1 MTNPELILLPVLSAS
16 TRPDGRLFLT
26 QKYLD
31 GAAEY
36 AKSWPGRVTTLARVT
51 SQPIRDLDPA
61 EVILGQGP
69 NTVEIRP
76 PDGAQLAARLK
87 GTAGA
92 MAFLGP
98 EEAPT
103 LNLCTR
109 IGVPVVF
116 VSEYA
121 PRTERQIVDAE
132 VSNPIIRIR
141 RKMWLRGA
149 ERTRRRMLSKSA
161 GLQCSGT
168 ATYDLYRSLQPN
180 SMLFFDNRVRAADV
194 LSDDELKHKI
204 SEIMAN
210 RPLRLVFGGR
220 LAAMKGVRDLP
231 RFAKALHDLDVP
243 FSLDIVG
250 DGPLA
255 NELQAAVSGSP
266 LSNHVIL
273 HEPMDFQAGWIPYLK
288 SNADLFICPHP
299 QGDPAS
305 TYPEVMSCGVAMAGY
320 ENEAF
325 AGIKSHSG
333 AGFLSPIGNPEALA
347 QLVVRLHR
355 KRSDIA
361 EAAFKSVT
369 FARKHAFELTFARR
383 MEHMIRSTGLSNN
396 PVDRKHQP

>member
-1 MTNPELILLPVLSAS
+1 MTNHELILLPVLSAS
-16 TRPDGRLFLT
+16 ERPDGRLFLT

-36 AKSWPGRVTTLARVT
+36 AKNWPGRVTTLARVT
-51 SQPIRDLDPA
+51 TQPVRDLDPA

-69 NTVEIRP
+69 NGIEIRP
-76 PDGAQLAARLK
+76 RDGNQLAVRLK
-87 GTAGA
+87 GAAGV

-98 EEAPT
+98 EEAAT
-103 LNLCTR
+103 LDLCNR
-109 IGVPVVF
+109 IEVPVVF
-116 VSEYA
+116 ISEYA

-132 VSNPIIRIR
+132 VSNPIIRVR
-141 RKMWLRGA
+141 RKIWLRGA

-180 SMLFFDNRVRAADV
+180 SLLFFDNRVRAADV
-194 LSDDELKHKI
+194 LSDDGLKHKV
-204 SEIMAN
+204 SEIMTN

-231 RFAKALHDLDVP
+231 RFAKALHDLNIP

-255 NELQAAVSGSP
+255 SELQAAMSNSP
-266 LSNHVIL
+266 MSDHVTL
-273 HEPMDFQAGWIPYLK
+273 HGPMDFQTGWIPYLK
-288 SNADLFICPHP
+288 ANADLFICPHP

-325 AGIKSHSG
+325 AGIKAHSG

-347 QLVVRLHR
+347 QLIARLHGN
-355 KRSDIA
+355 RSDIA
-361 EAAFKSVT
+361 EAAGKSVT

-383 MEHMIRSTGLSNN
+383 MEHMIHSTGLSNGH
-396 PVDRKHQP
+396 PAGKYDP

>member
-16 TRPDGRLFLT
+16 IRPDGRLFLT

-51 SQPIRDLDPA
+51 HQPIRDLDPA
-61 EVILGQGP
+61 EVTPGHGP
-69 NTVEIRP
+69 YNVEIRP

-87 GTAGA
+87 GTAGV

-103 LNLCTR
+103 LKLCNR

-116 VSEYA
+116 ISEYA
-121 PRTERQIVDAE
+121 PQTERQIVDAE
-132 VSNPIIRIR
+132 VSNPIVRMR
-141 RKMWLRGA
+141 RKIWLRGA

-168 ATYDLYRSLQPN
+168 PTYDLYRSLQSN
-180 SMLFFDNRVRAADV
+180 ALLFFDNRVRAADV
-194 LSDDELKHKI
+194 ISDEGLTHKI
-204 SEIMAN
+204 SEIMTN

-220 LAAMKGVRDLP
+220 LAAMKGVGDLP
-231 RFAKALHDLDVP
+231 QFAKALHDLDIP

-250 DGPLA
+250 DGPLSS
-255 NELQAAVSGSP
+255 ELRATIAGSP
-266 LSNHVIL
+266 VSDHVTL
-273 HEPMDFQAGWIPYLK
+273 TGPMDFRTGWIPYLK
-288 SNADLFICPHP
+288 ANADLFICPHP

-333 AGFLSPIGNPEALA
+333 AGFLCPIGDPKALA
-347 QLVVRLHR
+347 QLVARLHSNR
-355 KRSDIA
+355 QDLA
-361 EAAFKSVT
+361 EAAVKSVT

-383 MEHMIRSTGLSNN
+383 MEHMIRTADLSQ
-396 PVDRKHQP
+396 DGHAGTA